1 MEKINGRIVRINY
14 YNKDNGYTVGLFEL
28 DYSDITIAQKK
39 NKILGNTITVVG
51 LFDRKPVEDEE
62 YELTGSFVKNK
73 NYGLQFAFDTF
84 SRKEIAS
91 AYGVMSY
98 LSSDLFPG
106 VGIKAAKQ
114 VVETIGVDAISKI
127 KENKDI
133 LDQVE
138 ITQKQKQV
146 IIDGIMSDVIS
157 QEATVFFL
165 ENGVTLDTAHKIISL
180 LGQDVI
186 SIVKENPYI
195 LMEKVERFGF
205 KKNDAFAL
213 KLGVKKTDKIRLKA
227 LVCYILKEVIFNSG
241 NSYVSKSTLYE
252 RVISYLEEEI
262 EVKNYQVI
270 LDELAQEKKIYIQN
284 EDNEVAIFDYSLYLE
299 EITLAKEIAHL
310 LLGKRN
316 KSGNNTSY
324 SAEEIA
330 KQFDKVK
337 NESHIDFNAEQE
349 KAILSAFTEPLV
361 IVTGGPGTGK
371 TTIVHAIINL
381 YQKLNNDSATL
392 LNEIALLAPTGRAA
406 KRLKETTLMPSQ
418 TIHKFL
424 GYMGGNKFTYNKYNK
439 TSARLIII
447 DEASMMDLSLAHR
460 LFTSMH
466 DDARVIIVGDVDQLP
481 SVGPG
486 QVLKDLINTKEIKTI
501 RLTKIHRQAEDSS
514 IVKLAHSVN
523 EGIVP
528 ENIFEKRSDRNF
540 IQTDN
545 DHIMPLLIDLVKRAI
560 DKGKDIQKDIQILV
574 PMYRGDVGINEI
586 NSRLQELVNPLTNEL
601 DEIKHLGRSFRPK
614 DKVIQLVNRADKNI
628 MNGDIGEVLSI
639 KYKNSKPFSLSVMYD
654 IGIIEYEQ
662 EELEDIALA
671 YAVSVHKAQGSEFDV
686 VIMPISTIHYVMLKR
701 KLIYTAIT
709 RAKKSLILIGDV
721 KALQMGISRIEANRN
736 TILKDKIIEYIKSI
750 KQADIDNEKIV
761 KITDEESAFDTIG
774 EKDFGTL
781 SLSDFE

>member
-227 LVCYILKEVIFNSG
+227 LVCYILNFKTF
-241 NSYVSKSTLYE
+241 
-252 RVISYLEEEI
+252 LESFI
-262 EVKNYQVI
+262 
-270 LDELAQEKKIYIQN
+270 
-284 EDNEVAIFDYSLYLE
+284 
-299 EITLAKEIAHL
+299 IT
-310 LLGKRN
+310 
-316 KSGNNTSY
+316 Y
-324 SAEEIA
+324 
-330 KQFDKVK
+330 
-337 NESHIDFNAEQE
+337 
-349 KAILSAFTEPLV
+349 
-361 IVTGGPGTGK
+361 
-371 TTIVHAIINL
+371 
-381 YQKLNNDSATL
+381 Y
-392 LNEIALLAPTGRAA
+392 
-406 KRLKETTLMPSQ
+406 
-418 TIHKFL
+418 
-424 GYMGGNKFTYNKYNK
+424 
-439 TSARLIII
+439 
-447 DEASMMDLSLAHR
+447 
-460 LFTSMH
+460 
-466 DDARVIIVGDVDQLP
+466 
-481 SVGPG
+481 
-486 QVLKDLINTKEIKTI
+486 
-501 RLTKIHRQAEDSS
+501 
-514 IVKLAHSVN
+514 
-523 EGIVP
+523 
-528 ENIFEKRSDRNF
+528 
-540 IQTDN
+540 
-545 DHIMPLLIDLVKRAI
+545 
-560 DKGKDIQKDIQILV
+560 
-574 PMYRGDVGINEI
+574 
-586 NSRLQELVNPLTNEL
+586 
-601 DEIKHLGRSFRPK
+601 
-614 DKVIQLVNRADKNI
+614 
-628 MNGDIGEVLSI
+628 
-639 KYKNSKPFSLSVMYD
+639 
-654 IGIIEYEQ
+654 
-662 EELEDIALA
+662 
-671 YAVSVHKAQGSEFDV
+671 
-686 VIMPISTIHYVMLKR
+686 
-701 KLIYTAIT
+701 
-709 RAKKSLILIGDV
+709 
-721 KALQMGISRIEANRN
+721 
-736 TILKDKIIEYIKSI
+736 
-750 KQADIDNEKIV
+750 
-761 KITDEESAFDTIG
+761 
-774 EKDFGTL
+774 
-781 SLSDFE
+781 